1 MNFLVPAWK
10 QISGE
15 KITMVQA
22 RMDFALFLQ
31 NREQTSM
38 LNRSQLTAQNIIYSN
53 NMDLNTDGVIENLLA
68 HVILQSPTETAE
80 CGHWPNTEVKI
91 TLQGEI

>member
-1 MNFLVPAWK
+1 MKTDL
-10 QISGE
+10 GG

-38 LNRSQLTAQNIIYSN
+38 LNRSQLTAQKYY
-53 NMDLNTDGVIENLLA
+53 L
-68 HVILQSPTETAE
+68 
-80 CGHWPNTEVKI
+80 
-91 TLQGEI
+91 